1 MLVLVDDRLTL
12 GLAQWL
18 TLWTVTKCDPG
29 SVPGVGML
37 ILILQVTY
45 NGKLTDKDA
54 YLGTFK
60 NFPPSTFSLSRCLE
74 IEYFV

>member
-1 MLVLVDDRLTL
+1 MLLDDRFTV

-18 TLWTVTKCDPG
+18 TLWTVRKCDPG

-37 ILILQVTY
+37 ILILLVTY
-45 NGKLTDKDA
+45 GGKLIDKDA
-54 YLGTFK
+54 YFGAFK
-60 NFPPSTFSLSRCLE
+60 NFSPLTFSLSRRLE